1 MTNGT
6 WKGIVYRRFL
16 KVTGDEWNWSYI
28 GETTDEKGRMSN
40 WNKPHSQSYGGK
52 KIMDARKKYGI
63 GEDVWGYEVLE
74 TVTASTKEKLRMQL
88 EALEAAYIAK
98 YDSYEHGFN
107 SNRGGSG
114 SNGVKLSD
122 ERRKQIGETSRGRR
136 HSEETK
142 KQISETLKGR
152 HHTEEAKAKISAAN
166 RGRKLTPEQRQ
177 AISSRMKGKTM
188 SEEARRKSSLAKKG
202 KPHYIS
208 PEGMANINAHRFKI
222 GVEVTYENGESMY
235 FSSLVEAAAD
245 LGVTVAAI
253 SYTLRHSG
261 YMPSIKCR
269 IDRKQ
274 KEER

>member
-1 MTNGT
+1 MTNRT

-52 KIMDARKKYGI
+52 KIMDARTKYGI

-74 TVTASTKEKLRMQL
+74 TVTASTKKELRMLL
-88 EALEAAYIAK
+88 EALEAEYIVK

-114 SNGVKLSD
+114 SNGVKLSI

-177 AISSRMKGKTM
+177 AISSRMKGKAM
-188 SEEARRKSSLAKKG
+188 SEEARRKSSATKKG

-222 GVEVTYENGESMY
+222 AIVVTDDTGNVSVFDSE
-235 FSSLVEAAAD
+235 VEAATY
-245 LGVTVAAI
+245 LKVTSAAI
-253 SYTLRHSG
+253 SSALKKSG
-261 YMPSIKCR
+261 YMPS
-269 IDRKQ
+269 RKSWVAKKQ
-274 KEER
+274 METV